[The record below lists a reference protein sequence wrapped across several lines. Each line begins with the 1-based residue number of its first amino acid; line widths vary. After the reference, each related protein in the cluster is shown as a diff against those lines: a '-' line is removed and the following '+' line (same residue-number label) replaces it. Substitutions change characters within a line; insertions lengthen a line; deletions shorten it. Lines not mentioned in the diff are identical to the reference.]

1 LFGSILSRMIFWE
14 LVKVFTLSLIGI
26 NGIMLMGGIVAEAS
40 RNGLSL
46 MQILTAIPLL
56 IPSLLPYTVPAT
68 TLFATCVV
76 YGRLSHDNEI
86 LAIRAAGINLSF
98 VLKPA
103 LVLGLSTGMATF
115 ALYHSLIPYTHLL
128 LRSMVLKDVEAL
140 IYSFLKRDGEFKQPR
155 VNYSIFVRKVEGREL
170 INAIFKRR
178 DAKGEPDAVIMARK
192 AVLQVDPVHNVIRV
206 ILYDGIVWNSSGTF
220 VFRERQEEED
230 LPASLVGAYEARPS
244 DLTWEQIRAKQIE
257 TREAISETDKEIS
270 EADAVLQSKGRPS
283 GKLVQHSAE
292 NLPQHKKNL
301 SYKSSFYNS
310 TLYQLNA
317 ELQIRPALSLG
328 CFFFVLIGCP
338 VGIWFSRSDYL
349 SAFMTCFLPI
359 VFIYYPL
366 LLCGTNLAKEGRFIP
381 ELCVWG
387 ADAFIGVI
395 GLFCCW
401 KLLRS

>member
-1 LFGSILSRMIFWE
+1 MIFWE

-103 LVLGLSTGMATF
+103 LFLGLATGMATF

-128 LRSMVLKDVEAL
+128 LRSMVLKDVEGL

-155 VNYSIFVRKVEGREL
+155 VNYSIFVRKVEGRKL

-178 DAKGEPDAVIMARK
+178 DAKGEPDVVIMARE
-192 AVLQVDPVHNVIRV
+192 AVLQVDPTHKRIRV
-206 ILYDGIVWNSSGTF
+206 FLYDGIVWNSSGTF
-220 VFRERQEEED
+220 VFRERPEEEE
-230 LPASLVGAYEARPS
+230 LPASLVSAYEARPS
-244 DLTWEQIRAKQIE
+244 DLTWEQINAKQLE
-257 TREAISETDKEIS
+257 TQEIINETEKEIT
-270 EADAVLQSKGRPS
+270 EADAVLQTKSRPA
-283 GKLVQHSAE
+283 GKLVNHSVE

-301 SYKSSFYNS
+301 GSKSSFYKS
-310 TLYQLNA
+310 TLFQLNA